1 MSAVGTDCNS
11 MGLYGIP
18 TTTADLPASRSF
30 VPRFVAPTL
39 SVRVSPVLAA
49 PFRAGEQI
57 I

>member
-18 TTTADLPASRSF
+18 TTADLPASRSF

-39 SVRVSPVLAA
+39 FVRVSPVLAA
-49 PFRAGEQI
+49 PFRVGEQI